1 MLRLLPRAIAAL
13 TIASFV
19 VACGGT
25 PPPKPKPVVKAKPKV
40 EMVDGIPK
48 PAVTAFNKGL
58 AALEK
63 KPQDYKSAVTGFQ
76 EATKHH
82 PKYTVAWLN
91 LAWSYQRLGRH
102 ADAAKAYRELEKQ
115 QVTDRGV
122 KLALGRALLL
132 SGEADLAIVEFESVI
147 QSHPEDLQARN
158 NLAAA
163 YIAKR
168 DLKTALRYVKEVLAV
183 QPKNVPAIVNLGL
196 LYLKDKKLPLAQ
208 LMFQKALD
216 YEKDDKKPQPNK
228 ARAHNNLGLTF
239 FAMNIIP
246 GAVQQFIK
254 ALDKDPTMDEARLN
268 LGSIYLDYL
277 DYPAALKQFK
287 AVRERFPKNYQ
298 ATVGEADALYGTGDH
313 EKAAKVYEESLELD
327 QNNSEALLRVGK
339 IYEEQLGKP
348 KVALGFYIKFRDVAK
363 PPKEHSIHETIM
375 FLEQADSMK
384 TQTAGGDP
392 EPEGQKPPEGEKAPE
407 GEQAPEGEKA
417 PEGETAPEGEKAPE
431 GDAAKAAEG
440 AGDPA
445 AAEGEKA
452 AEEKPAEGEK
462 AAEEKPAEGEKK
474 ADEKPAEGDKKPADG
489 DAEGEKKVD
498 GET

>member
-1 MLRLLPRAIAAL
+1 MLRIIAA
-13 TIASFV
+13 SVV
-19 VACGGT
+19 VAFAIGCGST
-25 PPPKPKPVVKAKPKV
+25 PPPKPKPVVVAKPKI

-48 PAVTAFNKGL
+48 PAVTAFNKGIE
-58 AALEK
+58 ALEK
-63 KPQDYKSAVTGFQ
+63 KPADYKAAVAAFD
-76 EATKHH
+76 EATKKH
-82 PKYTVAWLN
+82 PNYTVAWLN

-115 QVTDRGV
+115 NVTDRGV

-132 SGEADLAIVEFESVI
+132 SGEIDLAIIEFESVI

-163 YIAKR
+163 YIAKE

-196 LYLKDKKLPLAQ
+196 LYLKDSKLPLAQ

-239 FAMNIIP
+239 YAMNVVP

-268 LGSIYLDYL
+268 LASIYLDYL
-277 DYPAALKQFK
+277 DYGAALKQFQ
-287 AVRERFPKNYQ
+287 AVRARFPKNYQ
-298 ATVGEADALYGTGDH
+298 ATVGEANALYGTGEH
-313 EKAAKVYEESLELD
+313 EKAVKTYEESLELNP
-327 QNNSEALLRVGK
+327 NNSEVLMRTGK

-348 KVALGFYIKFRDVAK
+348 KEALAFYIRFRDAAK
-363 PPKEHSIHETIM
+363 PAKGHPIHETIM

-384 TQTAGGDP
+384 MQPAGGDEMP
-392 EPEGQKPPEGEKAPE
+392 
-407 GEQAPEGEKA
+407 
-417 PEGETAPEGEKAPE
+417 
-431 GDAAKAAEG
+431 AEG
-440 AGDPA
+440 V
-445 AAEGEKA
+445 EGG
-452 AEEKPAEGEK
+452 EKPAEE
-462 AAEEKPAEGEKK
+462 AEGAEKPAEEAG
-474 ADEKPAEGDKKPADG
+474 EKPAEEGAEKPAEAPEAPAEAVEKPAEEGAEESKKGEG
-489 DAEGEKKVD
+489 DS
-498 GET
+498 